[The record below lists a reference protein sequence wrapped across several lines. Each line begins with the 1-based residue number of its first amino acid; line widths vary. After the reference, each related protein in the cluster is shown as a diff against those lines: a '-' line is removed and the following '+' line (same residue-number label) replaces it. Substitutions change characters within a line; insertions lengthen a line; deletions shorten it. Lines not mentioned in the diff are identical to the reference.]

1 MNAPRAKQRLKVAV
15 LIRVFTGSG
24 GGAETYS
31 IRIVEKLALQ
41 HEVHVFAQELAQPLA
56 GVVHHGVP
64 MAFRKPHWLNLLW
77 FGAYTRWHTRRGF
90 DVVHSHENVW
100 HGHVQ
105 TIHVRPVRFSLL
117 GGRSGFSAAR
127 QWLRIAF
134 SPRLLSY
141 QVSEASRFRDV
152 PGQQV
157 VATSQALR
165 AEAASAYPQ
174 AQSRLSVITPGVQL
188 PEGAWDKRASRS
200 ALGLDHEGPLLLFV
214 ANDYARKGLNVL
226 LQALAQ
232 LPVQVAVAA
241 VGNPK
246 EQATFT
252 AQSRQLGLEGRVH
265 FLGSLGDV
273 GVAYQAADMLVHP
286 TLEDSFAM
294 VVLEAM
300 AHGLPVVVSRA
311 PYCGISTLLQH
322 ELQAILLDDP
332 RDAKALALVLT
343 KLLANPDLQGS
354 LAKNAIQFAQA
365 HDWDHA
371 ASAYERLYLLS
382 ARERTKLLSG

>member
-15 LIRVFTGSG
+15 LSRVFTGSG

-31 IRIVEKLALQ
+31 IRIVEKLAPQ
-41 HEVHVFAQELAQPLA
+41 HEVHVFAQELAKPLT
-56 GVVHHGVP
+56 GVVHHRVP

-77 FGAYTRWHTRRGF
+77 FGVYTRWHTRRGF

-100 HGHVQ
+100 HGQVQ

-117 GGRSGFSAAR
+117 SGRSGFSAVR

-141 QVSEASRFRDV
+141 QLSEASRFRDV
-152 PGQQV
+152 PGKQV

-165 AEAASAYPQ
+165 AEAASAYPLS
-174 AQSRLSVITPGVQL
+174 QSRLSVITPGVQL
-188 PEGAWDKRASRS
+188 PEGAWDKGASRI
-200 ALGLDHEGPLLLFV
+200 ALGLDHQGPLLLFV
-214 ANDYARKGLNVL
+214 ANDYARKGLHVL

-232 LPVQVAVAA
+232 LPVHVAVAA

-246 EQATFT
+246 EQAVFT

-265 FLGSLGDV
+265 FLGTLGDV
-273 GVAYQAADMLVHP
+273 GVAYQAADILVHP

-322 ELQAILLDDP
+322 ELQAILLDNP
-332 RDAKALALVLT
+332 RDAKTLALVLT
-343 KLLANPDLQGS
+343 QLLANPDLQGS
-354 LAKNAIQFAQA
+354 LAKNGIEFARA

-382 ARERTKLLSG
+382 AHERTQALSS